1 MGLIL
6 LRLLKEDEQATIKSL
21 TRLLLLCISLS
32 VFESSFVTTLLLFG
46 GLVALLL
53 AISLLFVLGGF

>member
-6 LRLLKEDEQATIKSL
+6 LRLLKEDEQATIESL

-32 VFESSFVTTLLLFG
+32 VFESSFITSLFLFG
-46 GLVALLL
+46 GLIALLL